1 MFQKNILPKPY
12 KKGPSMKIYILSRNK
27 ELYSTKRL
35 FEEATAKG
43 WEVRVID
50 YLKCTIEIMKGELV
64 VNYQGKVLPIPD
76 AIIPRI
82 GASRTFYGAAMV
94 RHFEMLDVFSTT
106 GNLALTR
113 SRDKLRS
120 LQVLS
125 KNDVDMPRTV
135 FASNK
140 SNAKDVIELSGGA
153 PLVLKI
159 LEGTQGVGVVLVDS
173 EKAAKSVLDAFYGMD
188 VNLLVQEYIEE
199 AGGADI
205 RAFVVNGEVVGAMK
219 RQGAEGDFR
228 SNLHQG
234 GSATAYKLNR
244 KEKATAIAAA
254 RAMGLG
260 VCGVDMIPSAR
271 GPLVMEVNSSPGLE
285 GIEKSTSIN
294 IAAKIMEFI
303 EKSVRPGGPE
313 NLQKRKI
320 KKDNIGA

>member
-1 MFQKNILPKPY
+1 MRV
-12 KKGPSMKIYILSRNK
+12 YILSRNK
-27 ELYSTKRL
+27 KLYSTRRL
-35 FEEATAKG
+35 VEAAEERG

-50 YLKCTIEIMKGELV
+50 YLKCAIEIMKGELKIS
-64 VNYQGKVLPIPD
+64 YMGEELPLPD

-82 GASRTFYGAAMV
+82 GASRTFYGTAMV
-94 RHFEMLDVFSTT
+94 RHFEIMGVFSTS
-106 GNLALTR
+106 GNLAIAR

-125 KNDVDMPRTV
+125 RKGVDMPKTI

-140 SNAKDVIELSGGA
+140 SNAKDVIALSGGA

-205 RAFVVNGEVVGAMK
+205 RALVVDGKVVGAMK
-219 RQGAEGDFR
+219 RQGVEGDFR

-234 GSATAYKLNR
+234 GSATAHKLTR
-244 KEKATAIAAA
+244 KERATAIAAA
-254 RAMGLG
+254 KAMGLG
-260 VCGVDMIPSAR
+260 VCGVDMIPSNR

-285 GIEKSTSIN
+285 GIEKSTGVD
-294 IAAKIMEFI
+294 IAGKIMDYI
-303 EKSVRPGGPE
+303 EKSVTPHGDKTG
-313 NLQKRKI
+313 KRKRR
-320 KKDNIGA
+320 KTDTIGA

>member
-1 MFQKNILPKPY
+1 MRV
-12 KKGPSMKIYILSRNK
+12 YILSRN
-27 ELYSTKRL
+27 ENLYSTKRL
-35 FEEATAKG
+35 VEAASLKN
-43 WEVRVID
+43 WEVKVID

-64 VNYQGKVLPIPD
+64 INYLGEILPTPD
-76 AIIPRI
+76 AIVPRI

-94 RHFEMLDVFSTT
+94 RHFEMMDVFSTS
-106 GNLALTR
+106 GNLAITR

-125 KNDVDMPRTV
+125 KYGVDMPKTV
-135 FASNK
+135 FASNQ
-140 SNAKDVIELSGGA
+140 SNSKDVIALSGGA

-173 EKAAKSVLDAFYGMD
+173 EKAAKSVLDAFYGME
-188 VNLLVQEYIEE
+188 VNLLVQEFIEE

-205 RAFVVNGEVVGAMK
+205 RAFVVDGEVVGAMK

-234 GSATAYKLNR
+234 GSASAYKLNR
-244 KEKATAIAAA
+244 KEKKTAIDAAK
-254 RAMGLG
+254 AMGLG
-260 VCGVDMIPSAR
+260 VCGVDMIPSKR

-285 GIEKSTSIN
+285 GIEKSTGID
-294 IAAKIMEFI
+294 IASKIMDYI
-303 EKSVRPGGPE
+303 EKSVKVEMIDNR
-313 NLQKRKI
+313 LIKKRKI

>member
-1 MFQKNILPKPY
+1 MRV
-12 KKGPSMKIYILSRNK
+12 YILSRNA

-35 FEEATAKG
+35 VEAAKDKG
-43 WEVRVID
+43 WEVEVID
-50 YLKCTIEIMKGELV
+50 YLKCSIEIMKGELK
-64 VNYQGKVLPIPD
+64 VNYKGKELPTPD

-82 GASRTFYGAAMV
+82 GASRTFYGTAMV
-94 RHFEMLDVFSTT
+94 RHFEMMDVFSTS
-106 GNLALTR
+106 GNLAIAR

-125 KNDVDMPRTV
+125 KNSVDMPRTV

-140 SNAKDVIELSGGA
+140 SSAKDVIALSGGA

-188 VNLLVQEYIEE
+188 VNLLVQEFIEE

-205 RAFVVNGEVVGAMK
+205 RALVVGGEVVGAMR

-234 GSATAYKLNR
+234 GSATSYKLNR
-244 KEKATAIAAA
+244 KEKSTALAAA
-254 RAMGLG
+254 KAMGLG
-260 VCGVDMIPSAR
+260 VCGVDMIPSSR

-285 GIEKSTSIN
+285 GIEKSTGID
-294 IAAKIMEFI
+294 IAGKIMDYI
-303 EKSVRPGGPE
+303 EKNVPNPGDK
-313 NLQKRKI
+313 KRRI
-320 KKDNIGA
+320 KRDSIGA

>member
-1 MFQKNILPKPY
+1 MFQKNILAKPY
-12 KKGPSMKIYILSRNK
+12 NKGPYMRIYILSRNK
-27 ELYSTKRL
+27 DLYSTKRL
-35 FEEATAKG
+35 FEEATLKG
-43 WEVRVID
+43 WDVKVID
-50 YLKCTIEIMKGELV
+50 YLKCTIEIMKGELLI
-64 VNYQGKVLPIPD
+64 NYQGKLLPVPD

-94 RHFEMLDVFSTT
+94 RHFEMLEVFSTT

-125 KNDVDMPRTV
+125 RNDVDMPRTV

-140 SNAKDVIELSGGA
+140 SSAKDVIELSGGA

-205 RAFVVNGEVVGAMK
+205 RALVVNGEVVGAMK

-244 KEKATAIAAA
+244 KEKATALAAA

-260 VCGVDMIPSAR
+260 VCGVDMIPSSR

-285 GIEKSTSIN
+285 GIEKSTNIN
-294 IAAKIMEFI
+294 IAAKIMEYI
-303 EKSVRPGGPE
+303 EKSIKPTCSINP
-313 NLQKRKI
+313 QKRKI

>member
-1 MFQKNILPKPY
+1 MRV
-12 KKGPSMKIYILSRNK
+12 YILSRNE
-27 ELYSTKRL
+27 ELYSTRRL
-35 FEEATAKG
+35 VEAAEQKG
-43 WEVRVID
+43 WDVKVID
-50 YLKCTIEIMKGELV
+50 YLKCSIEIMKGELKI
-64 VNYQGKVLPIPD
+64 NYEGKRLPVPD

-82 GASRTFYGAAMV
+82 GASRTFYGTAMV
-94 RHFEMLDVFSTT
+94 RHFEMMEVFSTS
-106 GNLALTR
+106 GSLAIKR

-120 LQVLS
+120 LQILS
-125 KNDVDMPRTV
+125 KNGVDMPKTV

-140 SNAKDVIELSGGA
+140 SSAKDVIALSGGA

-188 VNLLVQEYIEE
+188 VNLLVQEFIEE

-205 RAFVVNGEVVGAMK
+205 RAFVVNGEVVGAMR

-234 GSATAYKLNR
+234 GKAVAHKLSR
-244 KEKATAIAAA
+244 KEKATALAAA
-254 RAMGLG
+254 KHMGLG
-260 VCGVDMIPSAR
+260 ICGVDMIPSSR

-285 GIEKSTSIN
+285 GIEKSTGID
-294 IAAKIMEFI
+294 IAGKIMDYI
-303 EKSVRPGGPE
+303 ELNATSTSSTTK
-313 NLQKRKI
+313 KRRI

>member
-1 MFQKNILPKPY
+1 MR
-12 KKGPSMKIYILSRNK
+12 IYILSRNE

-35 FEEATAKG
+35 VEEATAKG
-43 WEVRVID
+43 WEVKVID
-50 YLKCTIEIMKGELV
+50 YLKCTIEIMKNELV
-64 VNYQGKVLPIPD
+64 VNYEGKVLPTPD
-76 AIIPRI
+76 AIIPRV

-94 RHFEMLDVFSTT
+94 RHFEMIDVFSTT

-125 KNDVDMPRTV
+125 KHGVDMPRTV

-140 SNAKDVIELSGGA
+140 SNAKDVIALSGGA

-205 RAFVVNGEVVGAMK
+205 RAFVVNNEVVGAMK

-254 RAMGLG
+254 KAMGLG
-260 VCGVDMIPSAR
+260 VCGVDMIPSKR

-285 GIEKSTSIN
+285 GIEKSTNIN
-294 IAAKIMEFI
+294 IAAKIMDFI
-303 EKSVRPGGPE
+303 EKSVKPKCPI
-313 NLQKRKI
+313 NPQKRKL
-320 KKDNIGA
+320 KKDKIGA

>member
-1 MFQKNILPKPY
+1 MRLY
-12 KKGPSMKIYILSRNK
+12 VLSRN
-27 ELYSTKRL
+27 EDLYSTRRL
-35 FEEATAKG
+35 VEEASAKG
-43 WEVRVID
+43 WEVKVID
-50 YLKCTIEIMKGELV
+50 YLKCTIEIMKNELV
-64 VNYQGKVLPIPD
+64 VNYEGKVLPTPD

-94 RHFEMLDVFSTT
+94 RHFEMIDVFSTT

-125 KNDVDMPRTV
+125 KKGVDMPRTV

-140 SNAKDVIELSGGA
+140 SNAKDVIALSGGA

-199 AGGADI
+199 AGGSDI

-234 GSATAYKLNR
+234 GSASAYKLNR

-260 VCGVDMIPSAR
+260 VCGVDMIPSKR

-285 GIEKSTSIN
+285 GIEKSTNIN
-294 IAAKIMEFI
+294 IAAKIMEYI
-303 EKSVRPGGPE
+303 ENSVKPKCPI
-313 NLQKRKI
+313 NPQKRKI
-320 KKDNIGA
+320 KKDRIGA

>member
-1 MFQKNILPKPY
+1 MRV
-12 KKGPSMKIYILSRNK
+12 YILSRNK

-35 FEEATAKG
+35 IEAAEKKN
-43 WEVRVID
+43 WEVKVID
-50 YLKCTIEIMKGELV
+50 YLKCTIEIMKGELII
-64 VNYQGKVLPIPD
+64 NYLGKVLPTPD

-82 GASRTFYGAAMV
+82 GASRTFYGTAMV
-94 RHFEMLDVFSTT
+94 RHFEMMDVFSTS
-106 GNLALTR
+106 GNLAIAR

-125 KNDVDMPRTV
+125 KNGVDMPKTV

-140 SNAKDVIELSGGA
+140 SSAKDVIELSGGA

-199 AGGADI
+199 AGGSDI
-205 RAFVVNGEVVGAMK
+205 RALVVNGEVVGAMR

-234 GSATAYKLNR
+234 GSATAHKLTR
-244 KEKATAIAAA
+244 KEKSTAIAAA
-254 RAMGLG
+254 KAMGLG
-260 VCGVDMIPSAR
+260 VCGVDMIPSSR

-285 GIEKSTSIN
+285 GIEKSTN
-294 IAAKIMEFI
+294 IDIAGKIMDYI
-303 EKSVRPGGPE
+303 EKSVTPSSDVGSK
-313 NLQKRKI
+313 KRKI

>member
-1 MFQKNILPKPY
+1 MR
-12 KKGPSMKIYILSRNK
+12 IYILSRNK

-35 FEEATAKG
+35 FEAAKEKN
-43 WEVRVID
+43 WDVEVID

-64 VNYQGKVLPIPD
+64 INYLGKVLPTPD
-76 AIIPRI
+76 AIIPRV
-82 GASRTFYGAAMV
+82 GASRTFYGTAMV
-94 RHFEMLDVFSTT
+94 RHFEMMDVFSTS
-106 GNLALTR
+106 GNLAIAR

-125 KNDVDMPRTV
+125 KNGVDMPKTV

-140 SNAKDVIELSGGA
+140 SSAKDVIELSGGA

-188 VNLLVQEYIEE
+188 VNLLVQEFIEE
-199 AGGADI
+199 AAGADI
-205 RAFVVNGEVVGAMK
+205 RALVVGGEVVGAMK

-244 KEKATAIAAA
+244 KEKSTALAAA
-254 RAMGLG
+254 KAMGLG
-260 VCGVDMIPSAR
+260 ICGVDMIPSSR

-285 GIEKSTSIN
+285 GIEKSTQID
-294 IAAKIMEFI
+294 IAGKIMDYI
-303 EKSVRPGGPE
+303 EKNVTPAEP
-313 NLQKRKI
+313 NKKRKI
-320 KKDNIGA
+320 KRDNIGA

>member
-1 MFQKNILPKPY
+1 MR
-12 KKGPSMKIYILSRNK
+12 IYILSRN
-27 ELYSTKRL
+27 ENLYSTKRL
-35 FEEATAKG
+35 VQEAMAKG
-43 WEVRVID
+43 WEVKVID
-50 YLKCTIEIMKGELV
+50 YLKCTIEIMKGELL
-64 VNYQGKVLPIPD
+64 VNYEGKLLPIPD

-82 GASRTFYGAAMV
+82 GASKTFYGAAMV
-94 RHFEMLDVFSTT
+94 RHFEMQDVFSTT

-125 KNDVDMPRTV
+125 KNDVDLPRTV

-140 SNAKDVIELSGGA
+140 SNAKDVIALSGGA

-173 EKAAKSVLDAFYGMD
+173 KKAAKSVLDAFYGMD

-199 AGGADI
+199 ANGTDI
-205 RAFVVNGEVVGAMK
+205 RAFIVDNEVVGAMK

-234 GSATAYKLNR
+234 GSAVAYKLSR

-260 VCGVDMIPSAR
+260 VCGVDMIPSKR

-285 GIEKSTSIN
+285 GIEKSTNIN
-294 IAAKIMEFI
+294 IAQKIMDYI
-303 EKSVRPGGPE
+303 EKNIKPKSS
-313 NLQKRKI
+313 NTHKRKI

>member
-1 MFQKNILPKPY
+1 MRV
-12 KKGPSMKIYILSRNK
+12 YILSRNE

-35 FEEATAKG
+35 VEAGEQKG

-50 YLKCTIEIMKGELV
+50 YLKCSIEIMKDELK
-64 VNYQGKVLPIPD
+64 VNYLGEKLPTPD
-76 AIIPRI
+76 AIIPRV
-82 GASRTFYGAAMV
+82 GASRTFYGAAIV
-94 RHFEMLDVFSTT
+94 RHFEMMDVFSVT
-106 GNLALTR
+106 GSLAIKR

-120 LQVLS
+120 LQILS
-125 KNDVDMPRTV
+125 KNGVDMPRTV

-140 SNAKDVIELSGGA
+140 SSAKDVIELSGGA

-199 AGGADI
+199 AGGSDI
-205 RAFVVNGEVVGAMK
+205 RVLIVGGEVVGAMK

-234 GSATAYKLNR
+234 GSASAHKLSR
-244 KEKATAIAAA
+244 KEKAMALAAA
-254 RAMGLG
+254 KAMGLG
-260 VCGVDMIPSAR
+260 VCGVDMIPSKR

-285 GIEKSTSIN
+285 GIEKSTKID
-294 IAAKIMEFI
+294 IASKIMEYI
-303 EKSVRPGGPE
+303 EKNVTPKSHIDSKK
-313 NLQKRKI
+313 KRKL
-320 KKDNIGA
+320 KKDSIGA

>member
-1 MFQKNILPKPY
+1 ML
-12 KKGPSMKIYILSRNK
+12 IYVLSRNK
-27 ELYSTKRL
+27 ELYSTRRL
-35 FEEATAKG
+35 VEEAKNKG

-50 YLKCTIEIMKGELV
+50 YLRCTIEIMKGELV
-64 VNYQGKVLPIPD
+64 INYQGKVLPTPD

-82 GASRTFYGAAMV
+82 GASRTFYGTAMV
-94 RHFEMLDVFSTT
+94 RHFEMMEVFSTS
-106 GNLALTR
+106 GNLAIAR

-125 KNDVDMPRTV
+125 RNDVDMPRTV

-234 GSATAYKLNR
+234 GSATLYKLNR

-285 GIEKSTSIN
+285 GIEKSTNIN

-303 EKSVRPGGPE
+303 EKSTKPTDIDNP
-313 NLQKRKI
+313 QKRKI
-320 KKDNIGA
+320 KKDSIGA

>member
-1 MFQKNILPKPY
+1 MR
-12 KKGPSMKIYILSRNK
+12 IYILSRN
-27 ELYSTKRL
+27 ENLYSTKRL
-35 FEEATAKG
+35 VEEATAKG
-43 WEVRVID
+43 WKVRVID
-50 YLKCTIEIMKGELV
+50 YLKCTIEIMKGELL
-64 VNYQGKVLPIPD
+64 VNYEGEILPIPD

-82 GASRTFYGAAMV
+82 GASKTFYGAAMV
-94 RHFEMLDVFSTT
+94 RHFEMQDVFSTT

-125 KNDVDMPRTV
+125 KNDVDLPRTV

-140 SNAKDVIELSGGA
+140 SNAKDVIALSGGA

-173 EKAAKSVLDAFYGMD
+173 KKAAKSVLDAFYGMD

-199 AGGADI
+199 ANGTDI
-205 RAFVVNGEVVGAMK
+205 RAFVVGNEVIGAMK

-234 GSATAYKLNR
+234 GSAIAYKLNR
-244 KEKATAIAAA
+244 KEKATAVAAA

-260 VCGVDMIPSAR
+260 VCGVDMIPSKR

-285 GIEKSTSIN
+285 GIEKSTNIN
-294 IAAKIMEFI
+294 IAQKIMDYI
-303 EKSVRPGGPE
+303 EKNIKPKSCDT
-313 NLQKRKI
+313 QKRKR
-320 KKDNIGA
+320 KKDSIGA

>member
-1 MFQKNILPKPY
+1 MRV
-12 KKGPSMKIYILSRNK
+12 YILSRNK
-27 ELYSTKRL
+27 DLYSTKRL
-35 FEEATAKG
+35 FEEATLKG

-50 YLKCTIEIMKGELV
+50 YLKCTIEIMKGELLI
-64 VNYQGKVLPIPD
+64 NYQGKLLPIPD
-76 AIIPRI
+76 AIIPRV

-140 SNAKDVIELSGGA
+140 SSAKDVIELSGGA

-234 GSATAYKLNR
+234 GSATLYKLNR
-244 KEKATAIAAA
+244 KEKATALAAA
-254 RAMGLG
+254 KAMGLG
-260 VCGVDMIPSAR
+260 VCGVDMIPSSR

-285 GIEKSTSIN
+285 GIEKSTNIN
-294 IAAKIMEFI
+294 IAAKIMDYI
-303 EKSVRPGGPE
+303 EKSIKPTCEVNP
-313 NLQKRKI
+313 QKRKI

>member
-1 MFQKNILPKPY
+1 MRV
-12 KKGPSMKIYILSRNK
+12 YILSRNK

-35 FEEATAKG
+35 VEAAEAKK
-43 WEVRVID
+43 WEVKVID

-64 VNYQGKVLPIPD
+64 INYLGKVLPTPD

-82 GASRTFYGAAMV
+82 GASRTFYGTAMV
-94 RHFEMLDVFSTT
+94 RHFEMMEVFSTS
-106 GNLALTR
+106 GNLAIAR

-125 KNDVDMPRTV
+125 KNGVDMPKTV

-140 SNAKDVIELSGGA
+140 SSAKDVIELSGGA

-205 RAFVVNGEVVGAMK
+205 RALVVNGEVVGAMK

-234 GSATAYKLNR
+234 GSATAHKLTR
-244 KEKATAIAAA
+244 KEKSTAIAAA

-285 GIEKSTSIN
+285 GIEKSTN
-294 IAAKIMEFI
+294 IDIASKIMDYI
-303 EKSVRPGGPE
+303 EKSVTPRSQE
-313 NLQKRKI
+313 STKKRKI

>member
-1 MFQKNILPKPY
+1 ML
-12 KKGPSMKIYILSRNK
+12 IYVLSRNK
-27 ELYSTKRL
+27 ELYSTRRL
-35 FEEATAKG
+35 VEEAKNKG
-43 WEVRVID
+43 WEVKVID
-50 YLKCTIEIMKGELV
+50 YLRCTIEIMKGELV
-64 VNYQGKVLPIPD
+64 INYQGKVLPTPD

-82 GASRTFYGAAMV
+82 GASRTFYGTAMV
-94 RHFEMLDVFSTT
+94 RHFEMMEVFSTS
-106 GNLALTR
+106 GNLAIAR

-125 KNDVDMPRTV
+125 RNSVDMPRTV

-234 GSATAYKLNR
+234 GSATLYKLNR

-285 GIEKSTSIN
+285 GIEKSTNIN
-294 IAAKIMEFI
+294 IAAKIMEYI
-303 EKSVRPGGPE
+303 EKSTKPTCSINP
-313 NLQKRKI
+313 QKRKI

>member
-1 MFQKNILPKPY
+1 MRV
-12 KKGPSMKIYILSRNK
+12 YILSRNAK
-27 ELYSTKRL
+27 LYSTSRL
-35 FEEATAKG
+35 VEAAKEKG

-50 YLKCTIEIMKGELV
+50 YLKCSIEIMKGELKI
-64 VNYQGKVLPIPD
+64 NYRGEELPIPD

-82 GASRTFYGAAMV
+82 GASRTFYGTAMV
-94 RHFEMLDVFSTT
+94 RHFEMMDVFSVT
-106 GNLALTR
+106 GSLAIKR

-120 LQVLS
+120 LQILS
-125 KNDVDMPRTV
+125 KNGVDMPKTV

-140 SNAKDVIELSGGA
+140 SSAKDVIALSGGA

-173 EKAAKSVLDAFYGMD
+173 TKAAKSVLDAFYGME

-234 GSATAYKLNR
+234 GSATGHKLTR
-244 KEKATAIAAA
+244 KEKSTALAAA
-254 RAMGLG
+254 KSMGLG
-260 VCGVDMIPSAR
+260 VCGVDMIPSSR

-285 GIEKSTSIN
+285 GIEKSTGID
-294 IAAKIMEFI
+294 IAGKIMDYI
-303 EKSVRPGGPE
+303 ESSVQPKTPTTTR
-313 NLQKRKI
+313 RRI

>member
-1 MFQKNILPKPY
+1 MR
-12 KKGPSMKIYILSRNK
+12 IYILSRNK
-27 ELYSTKRL
+27 KLYSTRRL
-35 FEEATAKG
+35 FEAAEQKG

-50 YLKCTIEIMKGELV
+50 YLKCAIEIMKGELKIS
-64 VNYQGKVLPIPD
+64 YMGEELPVPD

-82 GASRTFYGAAMV
+82 GASRTFYGTAMV
-94 RHFEMLDVFSTT
+94 RHFEIMGAFSTS
-106 GNLALTR
+106 GNLALAR

-125 KNDVDMPRTV
+125 KKGVDMPKTI

-140 SNAKDVIELSGGA
+140 SNAKDVIALSGGA

-188 VNLLVQEYIEE
+188 VNLLVQEFIEE

-205 RAFVVNGEVVGAMK
+205 RVLVVGGKVVGAMK

-234 GSATAYKLNR
+234 GSAKAHKLTR
-244 KEKATAIAAA
+244 QERATALAAA
-254 RAMGLG
+254 KALGLG
-260 VCGVDMIPSAR
+260 VCGVDMIPSNR

-285 GIEKSTSIN
+285 GIEKSTGID
-294 IAAKIMEFI
+294 IATKIMDYI
-303 EKSVRPGGPE
+303 EANVTPQSDTTS
-313 NLQKRKI
+313 KRKRR
-320 KKDNIGA
+320 KKDTIGA

>member
-1 MFQKNILPKPY
+1 MRVY
-12 KKGPSMKIYILSRNK
+12 VLSRNK

-35 FEEATAKG
+35 VEAAEEKG

-50 YLKCTIEIMKGELV
+50 YLKCSIEIAKGELKI
-64 VNYQGKVLPIPD
+64 NYLGEKLPAPD

-82 GASRTFYGAAMV
+82 GASRTFYGTAMV
-94 RHFEMLDVFSTT
+94 RHFEMMDVFSTS
-106 GNLALTR
+106 GNLAIAR

-120 LQVLS
+120 LQILS
-125 KNDVDMPRTV
+125 KYGVDMPKTV

-140 SNAKDVIELSGGA
+140 STAKDVIALSGGA

-159 LEGTQGVGVVLVDS
+159 LEGTQGVGVVLVDT

-188 VNLLVQEYIEE
+188 VNLLVQEFIEE

-205 RAFVVNGEVVGAMK
+205 RVFIVGGEVVGAMK

-234 GSATAYKLNR
+234 GSATSHKLTR
-244 KEKATAIAAA
+244 KEKTTALAAA
-254 RAMGLG
+254 KAMGLG
-260 VCGVDMIPSAR
+260 VCGVDMIESNR

-285 GIEKSTSIN
+285 GIEKSTEID
-294 IAAKIMEFI
+294 IAGKIMNYI
-303 EKSVRPGGPE
+303 EKNVTPHSDD
-313 NLQKRKI
+313 NAKKRKI
-320 KKDNIGA
+320 KRDNIGA